1 MEHLFQKIKY
11 LRQKNNMTLKDL
23 SERTGLS
30 ISFLSQIERGS
41 ASLAITSLK
50 NIADAFNVGIT
61 YFFTDIEAHDYAT
74 KKDDQMPFTVEG
86 SDVTYTR
93 LAGRFSNRG
102 IEPMMVTL
110 PANID
115 FKDKFS
121 HPGEEFYF
129 VLEGEVDFNIQE
141 TIYHLEQ
148 GESIHFPSENLHQWK
163 NPTSEEAR
171 LLCLLTPAL
180 F

>member
-1 MEHLFQKIKY
+1 MEHLYEKIKY
-11 LRQKNNMTLKDL
+11 LRHQKNMTLKDL
-23 SERTGLS
+23 SEQTNLS
-30 ISFLSQIERGS
+30 ISFLSQIERGT

-50 NIADAFNVGIT
+50 KIADVFNVGIN
-61 YFFTDIEAHDYAT
+61 YFFTDIEAYDYST
-74 KKDDQMPFTVEG
+74 KESEQKPFKMEG
-86 SDVTYTR
+86 SDVNYIR
-93 LAGRFSNRG
+93 LAGRFTNSQL
-102 IEPMMVTL
+102 EPMIVTL
-110 PANID
+110 PHNKE

-129 VLEGEVDFNIQE
+129 VLEGAVDFKIQDKL
-141 TIYHLEQ
+141 YHLKK

-163 NPTSEEAR
+163 NPYSKEAQ